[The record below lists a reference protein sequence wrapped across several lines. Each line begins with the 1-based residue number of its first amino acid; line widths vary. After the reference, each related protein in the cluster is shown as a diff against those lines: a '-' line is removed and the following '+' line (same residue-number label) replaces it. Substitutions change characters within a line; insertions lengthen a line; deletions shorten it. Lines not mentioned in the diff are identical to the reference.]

1 MTNNAEIIVE
11 IVEGDHMS
19 IQFYMG
25 ALTVLLAFVT
35 IGIFSGSK
43 VKNAEDFSIA
53 KNKASTPMII
63 GSSVGTLVG
72 GASTVGTAQMAFT
85 FGYSAFWFTLGAGL
99 GLILFY
105 ILYSKQILGCGEYTI
120 PSIIEKKFG
129 KFASTF
135 IAILNSLG
143 SFLSVV
149 SQTLAGVALL
159 RSIVNISALSSVAII
174 IILMMIYVIF
184 GGSLS
189 TSYVGLLKTIV
200 LYITVGICGLLAI
213 KLIGGF
219 SVMANRD
226 IFPPERFFNLFA
238 RGFAVDIGSGLSMIL
253 GIFCTQMYVNIL
265 FSAKD
270 KKTLRNGCV
279 LAGLLIP
286 FAGLAAI
293 QVGLYMHMAYPQIQ
307 SQSALPLFILNKTPA
322 WFSGISM
329 AALVL
334 TIIGSGAGI
343 GLGISSVLTEDILCK
358 YWFKKINAKQK
369 LRLTRIVLFVLLIV
383 ASLITI
389 GALNNI
395 ILDWSFLSMGLR
407 AVATFAP
414 FTAALFISKK
424 GQPLSAILSAG
435 GGLAASILVKATIPT
450 VNPIFIGIIVSTV
463 FLMLGYMRWPKK
475 KLV

>member
-1 MTNNAEIIVE
+1 
-11 IVEGDHMS
+11 MS

-43 VKNAEDFSIA
+43 VKMPRIFLA

-105 ILYSKQILGCGEYTI
+105 ILYSKHILGCGEYTI

-265 FSAKD
+265 FQPKI
-270 KKTLRNGCV
+270 KTLRNGCV

-293 QVGLYMHMAYPQIQ
+293 QVGLYMHMAYPRFNHN
-307 SQSALPLFILNKTPA
+307 LHYLF
-322 WFSGISM
+322 S
-329 AALVL
+329 
-334 TIIGSGAGI
+334 
-343 GLGISSVLTEDILCK
+343 
-358 YWFKKINAKQK
+358 Y
-369 LRLTRIVLFVLLIV
+369 
-383 ASLITI
+383 
-389 GALNNI
+389 
-395 ILDWSFLSMGLR
+395 
-407 AVATFAP
+407 
-414 FTAALFISKK
+414 
-424 GQPLSAILSAG
+424 
-435 GGLAASILVKATIPT
+435 
-450 VNPIFIGIIVSTV
+450 
-463 FLMLGYMRWPKK
+463 
-475 KLV
+475 

>member
-1 MTNNAEIIVE
+1 
-11 IVEGDHMS
+11 MS
-19 IQFYMG
+19 TQFYLG
-25 ALTVLLAFVT
+25 GLAVLLAFVT

-43 VKNAEDFSIA
+43 VKTAEDFSIA

-63 GSSVGTLVG
+63 GSLVGTLVG

-99 GLILFY
+99 ALILFY

-129 KFASTF
+129 KLASTV

-159 RSIVNISALSSVAII
+159 RSILNISALSSVAII

-253 GIFCTQMYVNIL
+253 GVFCTQIYVNIL
-265 FSAKD
+265 FSGKD
-270 KKTLRNGCV
+270 RKTLRNGYF
-279 LAGLLIP
+279 LSGILIP

-307 SQSALPLFILNKTPA
+307 SQSALPLFILKETPA

-329 AALVL
+329 AALIL
-334 TIIGSGAGI
+334 TIIGSGAGM
-343 GLGISSVLTEDILCK
+343 GLGISSVLTEDIICK
-358 YWFKKINAKQK
+358 YWFKDITAKQK
-369 LRLTRIVLFVLLIV
+369 LHLTRIVLFALLIV

-414 FTAALFISKK
+414 FTAALLISREGK
-424 GQPLSAILSAG
+424 PLSAILSAG
-435 GGLAASILVKATIPT
+435 CGLVASILVKATIPT
-450 VNPIFIGIIVSTV
+450 VNPIFIGIIVATV
-463 FLMLGYMRWPKK
+463 FLMLGYIRRTKIC
-475 KLV
+475 